1 MADGTLLLGVLL
13 QEGQTPLHRAA
24 YKGHQEAIELLVSK
38 NADIQSQGNVRP
50 SPPCVPWCAS
60 LCVVWLRAVTPFPP
74 LVCPRRARRLS
85 I

>member
-1 MADGTLLLGVLL
+1 MGEVLVANGADL
-13 QEGQTPLHRAA
+13 QI
-24 YKGHQEAIELLVSK
+24 KNDVS
-38 NADIQSQGNVRP
+38 S

-60 LCVVWLRAVTPFPP
+60 LYVVWLRAVTPFPP